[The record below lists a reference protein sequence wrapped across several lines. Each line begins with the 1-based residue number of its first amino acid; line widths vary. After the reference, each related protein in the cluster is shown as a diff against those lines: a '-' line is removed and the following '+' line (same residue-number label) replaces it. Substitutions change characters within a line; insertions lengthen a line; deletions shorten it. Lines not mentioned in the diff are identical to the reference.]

1 MKPFGMFYSREGC
14 TCSLCR
20 SRGYRKSNAYD
31 SVNRAS
37 KQKARQNA
45 KRQVRREIDALES
58 KFFK

>member
-1 MKPFGMFYSREGC
+1 MKPYGIFYSREGC

-37 KQKARQNA
+37 KQKARQSA
-45 KRQVRREIDALES
+45 KQQVKREINALEQ
-58 KFFK
+58 KY